1 MPNTLDFDVVFKEF
15 GRLDET
21 GNVAVLSAII
31 VALLLYLLVV
41 IFGRRADKRDKA
53 KVKSKGFFSS
63 VPVLQWLIYG
73 TPISF
78 WKSLAL
84 IREIEINKC
93 LSRKY
98 EKCALKITSLI
109 FRRAIVLLRYFT
121 LSYDPITSSSSCHQT
136 IHV

>member
-53 KVKSKGFFSS
+53 KVKSRNFFFSMQTNRS
-63 VPVLQWLIYG
+63 IVNNLKKKCHKVTFKSMALQ
-73 TPISF
+73 F
-78 WKSLAL
+78 F
-84 IREIEINKC
+84 
-93 LSRKY
+93 
-98 EKCALKITSLI
+98 LK
-109 FRRAIVLLRYFT
+109 FG
-121 LSYDPITSSSSCHQT
+121 HN
-136 IHV
+136 

>member
-53 KVKSKGFFSS
+53 KVKSRNF
-63 VPVLQWLIYG
+63 VQ
-73 TPISF
+73 
-78 WKSLAL
+78 
-84 IREIEINKC
+84 
-93 LSRKY
+93 
-98 EKCALKITSLI
+98 
-109 FRRAIVLLRYFT
+109 LLT
-121 LSYDPITSSSSCHQT
+121 
-136 IHV
+136 

>member
-53 KVKSKGFFSS
+53 KVKGKSFFFSME
-63 VPVLQWLIYG
+63 
-73 TPISF
+73 T
-78 WKSLAL
+78 
-84 IREIEINKC
+84 
-93 LSRKY
+93 SR
-98 EKCALKITSLI
+98 S
-109 FRRAIVLLRYFT
+109 IV
-121 LSYDPITSSSSCHQT
+121 
-136 IHV
+136 

>member
-63 VPVLQWLIYG
+63 VPVVQWLIYG

-93 LSRKY
+93 LSRKIPNVWV
-98 EKCALKITSLI
+98 KNTFTSCCL
-109 FRRAIVLLRYFT
+109 VLTPLLQFC
-121 LSYDPITSSSSCHQT
+121 LELCGMWVVVVSHLML
-136 IHV
+136 